1 MVHYSGHGLNSKLKV
16 GYSRHSLNNELI
28 VAIHAIGSLTDR
40 LCFHA
45 IVFVKSEINI
55 VVSSL

>member
-1 MVHYSGHGLNSKLKV
+1 MNGHGHGLNIELKV
-16 GYSRHSLNNELI
+16 GYSRHVLNNELR
-28 VAIHAIGSLTDR
+28 VAFHVIGSLTDR
-40 LCFHA
+40 LCFLA